1 MIVSII
7 IFSLLRWVKC
17 RQATLSHWFLTSA
30 LWRQPVSFFFFVMFL
45 CCCFCVVG
53 NTRRKNTAALPLRR
67 LYRFFIMREC
77 CEDSWPELWMIDTLT
92 TPQLMRQKF
101 SQQNSIKINISN
113 ILRWTKLHSVQPKH
127 SLLAREVAN
136 SSSSLPELFFS
147 LHIFILAEC
156 DAS

>member
-1 MIVSII
+1 MQTSNIVSL
-7 IFSLLRWVKC
+7 IFDLCPLK
-17 RQATLSHWFLTSA
+17 ATGFLFIFA
-30 LWRQPVSFFFFVMFL
+30 M
-45 CCCFCVVG
+45 CCCFGVVG
-53 NTRRKNTAALPLRR
+53 NTRRKNTGVLLLRR

-77 CEDSWPELWMIDTLT
+77 CKDSWPELWMIDTLT
-92 TPQLMRQKF
+92 TLQLMRPKF
-101 SQQNSIKINISN
+101 SQQNSIKINNSN
-113 ILRWTKLHSVQPKH
+113 ILRWTKLHGVQPKH

>member
-1 MIVSII
+1 MQTSNIVSL
-7 IFSLLRWVKC
+7 IFDLCPLKATGFLFFFCYVFVLL
-17 RQATLSHWFLTSA
+17 ATLEE
-30 LWRQPVSFFFFVMFL
+30 
-45 CCCFCVVG
+45 
-53 NTRRKNTAALPLRR
+53 KNTAVLLLRR

-77 CEDSWPELWMIDTLT
+77 CKDSWPELWMIDTLT
-92 TPQLMRQKF
+92 TLQLMRQKF